1 MHHAANT
8 SKLKLAPHPMDVLN
22 QVLSNKALA
31 TMDVGTQVT
40 QVGQGGH
47 ALDTKKSFEPTNV
60 GTQVGQ
66 VGTVLDTNKSFEP
79 TNFGTQ
85 VDTKVL
91 ATMDVGTKVG
101 DTPDADDVQDVFAS
115 IQRLVGLG
123 EPSLALEEACCSL
136 CLFSDAA
143 IEACDYDDY
152 IAAFVQAAKIFDG
165 AGIEKASALDAA
177 LLVLLKTVRHDV
189 SRKYLSFKPVRGA
202 QAFSQRHKT
211 KFIEAGGLEVLVGI
225 IKEASWPFALV
236 QKGCRLLRLLTSDNP
251 NARELCG
258 KAGGVEAV
266 LELVARYPSHLD
278 GKVMNL
284 LHGVTSSN
292 TANLAKVGAAGIPM
306 VVDFMSRIPNNKDG
320 SLDDA
325 LRSAYTVLKGA
336 FWVGAEN
343 KNKFVAAGGVK
354 VVLDTFERYGNH
366 TYSWEFA
373 RGFMGVSNSW
383 DVCDLLDQVV
393 RDSPDNT
400 AEFVD
405 AGGCEIMSGLVR
417 FIKTH
422 LFVTATDLHD
432 REMWK
437 QTCSLASKLGR
448 LGKVCG
454 NHATAGGDKNDVITD
469 MSFEAQQVVDTI
481 KFGYPSSSFQEACV
495 LLSKFSNTD
504 LVACDYDGCMA
515 AFVQAA
521 KTFRGDGIR
530 KASALSSVIDAL
542 RRTVR
547 ADWFFGQPIAD
558 FTNAGGMQV
567 MVGIIDDASW
577 PRGLLTQVCNFL
589 LEVTDCSEK
598 ARTACGEAGCVEAII
613 KLVRICPS
621 QVDPETMILLNR
633 IATCNDNLAK
643 FTASDGI
650 SSVVEFLSKI
660 NAPDNDVVK
669 DKVFYSTLESAC
681 DMLHNTIGKS
691 ICNQAVFVATGGVEV
706 MLNTIAL
713 YPLED
718 AWLSQSLC
726 KVLYDIVRDS
736 PANKDRFVEAKGGN
750 IISDLVQ
757 GIKTHISTIGACLTT
772 PREQYDRQMRE
783 KWLDQQNW
791 EKSLLHASQ
800 LCDL

>member
-1 MHHAANT
+1 
-8 SKLKLAPHPMDVLN
+8 MDV
-22 QVLSNKALA
+22 
-31 TMDVGTQVT
+31 DTQVT
-40 QVGQGGH
+40 QVGQVGTVLDTKKSSEPTKFGTQVGQIGT

-66 VGTVLDTNKSFEP
+66 VGTVLDTKKSFEP

-101 DTPDADDVQDVFAS
+101 NTPDADNVQDFVAS

-165 AGIEKASALDAA
+165 AGIEKAPALDAA
-177 LLVLLKTVRHDV
+177 LTVLLKTVRDDV
-189 SRKYLSFKPVRGA
+189 SRKCFKFKPVQGA
-202 QAFSQRHKT
+202 RAFSQRHNT
-211 KFIEAGGLEVLVGI
+211 KFIEARGLEVLVGI

-236 QKGCRLLRLLTSDNP
+236 QKGCRLLYRLTSCNP

-258 KAGGVEAV
+258 EAGGVEAV
-266 LELVARYPSHLD
+266 LGLVARYPNHLD

-284 LHGVTSSN
+284 LNSVTSN
-292 TANLAKVGAAGIPM
+292 NVANLAKVGVAGIPI
-306 VVDFMSRIPNNKDG
+306 VVDFILKIPNNKDV

-325 LRSAYTVLKGA
+325 LRSAYVVLKGA
-336 FWVGAEN
+336 FWVSADN
-343 KNKFVAAGGVK
+343 KTKFVTEGGVK
-354 VVLDTFERYGNH
+354 VVLDTIERYGNH
-366 TYSWEFA
+366 TYSWDSIHACE
-373 RGFMGVSNSW
+373 V
-383 DVCDLLDQVV
+383 LDDVV

-422 LFVTATDLHD
+422 LFVTATNLHK

-448 LGKVCG
+448 LGKACG
-454 NHATAGGDKNDVITD
+454 ASNHATAGGDKNDVISD

-481 KFGYPSSSFQEACV
+481 KFGYPSSSLQEACV

-504 LVACDYDGCMA
+504 LVACDYDGYMA

-521 KTFRGDGIR
+521 KTFRRDGIR

-542 RRTVR
+542 RQTVR
-547 ADWFFGQPIAD
+547 ADWFFRQLITD
-558 FTNAGGMQV
+558 FTKAGGMQV
-567 MVGIIDDASW
+567 MVGIIEDASW
-577 PRGLLTQVCNFL
+577 PRGLLTEVCNFL
-589 LEVTDCSEK
+589 LDVTDCSKK

-613 KLVRICPS
+613 KLVRICPG

-633 IATCNDNLAK
+633 MATCNDNLAK

-713 YPLED
+713 YALED
-718 AWLSQSLC
+718 ARLSQSLC